1 MNFASWI
8 FSEREFNARRNHAVV
23 FCGVIDHQ
31 NYLMDINDPGSY
43 HHSSSKGGQ
52 WIVIVTED
60 AIKVMGLPSLKK
72 KFRVRLKQSDSD
84 EFHVQSGHFLRVGG
98 TCMQCIDSSVTV
110 LSMCILFPLQVC
122 HFYS

>member
-1 MNFASWI
+1 MPSSPVFKLFTFTVSD
-8 FSEREFNARRNHAVV
+8 REFNARRNHAVV
-23 FCGVIDHQ
+23 FCGIIDHQ
-31 NYLMDINDPGSY
+31 NYPLDINDPGSY

-72 KFRVRLKQSDSD
+72 KFRVRLKHSDSD

-98 TCMQCIDSSVTV
+98 R
-110 LSMCILFPLQVC
+110 
-122 HFYS
+122 HF